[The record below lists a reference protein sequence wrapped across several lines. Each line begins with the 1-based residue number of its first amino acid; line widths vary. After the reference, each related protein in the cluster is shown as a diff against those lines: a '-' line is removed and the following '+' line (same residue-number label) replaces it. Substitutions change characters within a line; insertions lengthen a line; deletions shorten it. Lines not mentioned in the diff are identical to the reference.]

1 MGQQIERLA
10 QFVAET
16 RWETIPAAVR
26 DHAGLVLLDT
36 LGVMLAGSEQP
47 EVAGLR
53 AQLLETAADG
63 ASLYA
68 RGFPSTDPRT
78 AALLNGI
85 AGRTVEL
92 CETHR
97 YVSCQ
102 GAVQVLPTVL
112 ALGESSGRSGREAL
126 AALVLGYEVAARIGA
141 ATTARRLA
149 HQNGQWSLIG
159 AVAAGARLRGFDA
172 AQVSRAIRIGATL
185 VLTPS
190 YTNVV
195 AGATALNVAGG
206 MSGFAGSLV
215 PELVVAG
222 FEAQADAIEEAF
234 GDLVGDG
241 FAPERV
247 TEGLGERWEI
257 ARNHLRLRACCNPIY
272 PALDALED
280 ALADL
285 RPRPDEIER
294 IDVATFRFASVMNEP
309 EPPNTFAARYSLP
322 HAAAA
327 IVVRGSAGL
336 DAFAEAA
343 LHAPAIAAL
352 RQRVQV
358 AEDPELTKL
367 VPRLKPARV
376 TVTLRDGRSA
386 TRACESSRG
395 GFDRPYGRDEVLAK
409 FRGLAGQVLT
419 PQGVAESEAAVERF
433 DQVADLRDF
442 VARLRRLSRPGA

>member
-10 QFVAET
+10 RLVAET
-16 RWETIPAAVR
+16 SWETIPAAVR
-26 DHAGLVLLDT
+26 DHARLVFLDT

-47 EVAGLR
+47 EVAELR
-53 AQLLETAADG
+53 AQLLETGGDG

-68 RGFPSTDPRT
+68 HGFPSTDPRT

-172 AQVSRAIRIGATL
+172 AQVSRAMRIGATL

-215 PELVVAG
+215 PELAQAG

-234 GDLVGDG
+234 GVLVGDG

-294 IDVATFRFASVMNEP
+294 IDVATFRFASVMDEP
-309 EPPNTFAARYSLP
+309 EPSNAFAAKYSLP

-336 DAFAEAA
+336 DAFAEPA
-343 LHAPAIAAL
+343 LHDPAIAAL
-352 RQRVQV
+352 RRRVQV

-386 TRACESSRG
+386 TRACEASRG
-395 GFDRPYGRDEVLAK
+395 GFDHPYEREEVLAK
-409 FRGLAGQVLT
+409 FRELAGHVLT
-419 PQGVAESEAAVERF
+419 PQGVAETEAAVERF

-442 VARLRRLSRPGA
+442 VARLRRFSR

>member
-10 QFVAET
+10 RVVAET
-16 RWETIPAAVR
+16 TWETLPAAVR
-26 DHAGLVLLDT
+26 DHARLVFLDT

-47 EVAGLR
+47 EVAKLR
-53 AQLLETAADG
+53 AKLVGPGGDG

-112 ALGESSGRSGREAL
+112 ALGESSGRSGSEAL

-159 AVAAGARLRGFDA
+159 AVAAGARLCGFDTQ
-172 AQVSRAIRIGATL
+172 QVSRAMRIGATL

-215 PELVVAG
+215 PELALAG

-234 GDLVGDG
+234 GVLVGDG

-285 RPRPDEIER
+285 QPRPDEIER

-309 EPPNTFAARYSLP
+309 EPPNTFAA
-322 HAAAA
+322 
-327 IVVRGSAGL
+327 
-336 DAFAEAA
+336 
-343 LHAPAIAAL
+343 
-352 RQRVQV
+352 
-358 AEDPELTKL
+358 K
-367 VPRLKPARV
+367 
-376 TVTLRDGRSA
+376 
-386 TRACESSRG
+386 
-395 GFDRPYGRDEVLAK
+395 
-409 FRGLAGQVLT
+409 
-419 PQGVAESEAAVERF
+419 
-433 DQVADLRDF
+433 
-442 VARLRRLSRPGA
+442 

>member
-10 QFVAET
+10 RLVAET
-16 RWETIPAAVR
+16 SWETIPAAVR
-26 DHAGLVLLDT
+26 DHARLVFLDT
-36 LGVMLAGSEQP
+36 LGIMLAGSEQP

-53 AQLLETAADG
+53 AQLLDTGVDD

-215 PELVVAG
+215 PELALAG

-234 GDLVGDG
+234 GVLVGDG

-272 PALDALED
+272 SALDALED

-285 RPRPDEIER
+285 RPIPDGIER
-294 IDVATFRFASVMNEP
+294 IDVATFRFASVMDEP
-309 EPPNTFAARYSLP
+309 EPSNAFAAKYSLP

-336 DAFAEAA
+336 DAFAEPA
-343 LHAPAIAAL
+343 LHDPAIAAL
-352 RQRVQV
+352 RRRVQV

-386 TRACESSRG
+386 TRACEASRG
-395 GFDRPYGRDEVLAK
+395 GFDHPYEREEVLAK
-409 FRGLAGQVLT
+409 FRELAGHVLT
-419 PQGVAESEAAVERF
+419 PQGVAETEAAVERF

-442 VARLRRLSRPGA
+442 VARLRRFSR